1 MKKYYIEMPIV
12 GVVRREI
19 YGEDEQDAINNFYD
33 IEFKYQDEDFEFDYF
48 EKVLEGNVYHGGYSE
63 VYIEELED

>member
-33 IEFKYQDEDFEFDYF
+33 IEFKYQE
-48 EKVLEGNVYHGGYSE
+48 
-63 VYIEELED
+63 